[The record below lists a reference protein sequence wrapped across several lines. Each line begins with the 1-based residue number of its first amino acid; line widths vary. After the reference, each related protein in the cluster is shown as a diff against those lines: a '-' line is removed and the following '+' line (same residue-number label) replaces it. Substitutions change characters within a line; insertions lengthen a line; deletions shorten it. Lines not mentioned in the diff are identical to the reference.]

1 MDIWMVI
8 LNGGIA
14 IFASVVAFFTYK
26 AWKEKNESN
35 IEVRLDTHPV
45 YSSTQINICVE
56 NHGPGNARDLKFKI
70 TPSTTGDLFTR
81 PIESLG
87 FIKYGISRLNG
98 GTRRESA
105 LTSIIGKFEKQQKYP
120 VEVEVKYYNLVRTS
134 IRKSRKKIFI
144 LDFREFERVA
154 PVPGSVKYLEDISRT
169 LKDIENN
176 IKKFINGS
184 ATPRV
189 TVLSSLETNMKN
201 IIGPFVGF
209 NSIEEIPVD
218 VQREKIQEIH
228 KIISHNPWYDFY
240 TELSRLPPEVQM
252 NILFELQSNFADW
265 IDQQGS

>member
-8 LNGGIA
+8 LSGIA
-14 IFASVVAFFTYK
+14 NFTFVAAFFTYK

-70 TPSTTGDLFTR
+70 TPSTTGDLFNH

-87 FIKYGISRLNG
+87 FIKYGISRLSG

-120 VEVEVKYYNLVRTS
+120 VEVEVTYYNLVRTS
-134 IRKSRKKIFI
+134 IRESRKKTFI
-144 LDFREFERVA
+144 LDFREFDQVT
-154 PVPGSVKYLEDISRT
+154 PVPGSVKYLQDISRT
-169 LKDIENN
+169 LKNIEND
-176 IKKFINGS
+176 IKKIINGS
-184 ATPRV
+184 ATPRI

-201 IIGPFVGF
+201 IIGAF
-209 NSIEEIPVD
+209 EEIPVD

-252 NILFELQSNFADW
+252 NILVDLNEMFADW
-265 IDQQGS
+265 IEQQGS